1 MGKIIEFV
9 QEEEL
14 DIWELDREQVL
25 NCIEEVQQRIE
36 ELDERE
42 PEDMDSEEY
51 EIWGEE
57 HEDLEDLLDE
67 LRERLETLER

>member
-14 DIWELDREQVL
+14 DIWELDQEQVL

-42 PEDMDSEEY
+42 PEDMDSGEY
-51 EIWGEE
+51 ETWGEE